1 MKPLL
6 VPEVAEEGEA
16 EAVAVAVAVAVVV
29 PVAIAVPEVPEI
41 IAVQAKLKVILMQ
54 IL

>member
-16 EAVAVAVAVAVVV
+16 EAVAVAVAVVV